1 MLVGSCPSTKGFPVM
16 RTDPVRIIRRL
27 LAGAALLLGLATVA
41 MVLPQAASAGV
52 PPPKTPV
59 ANRVE
64 LQRTGGVTGVPAT
77 FTVDA
82 EHFGE
87 DGARLLRLVSSP
99 EFLALKPAYGPMNP
113 CCDFFEYTVTVTYNG
128 GGTKTVFTSE
138 AAEDTPEIRS
148 EEHTSEL
155 QSPVHLV

>member
-1 MLVGSCPSTKGFPVM
+1 M

-27 LAGAALLLGLATVA
+27 LAGAALLLGLATAA
-41 MVLPQAASAGV
+41 MALPQAATAASV

-99 EFLALKPAYGPMNP
+99 EFMALKPSYGPTNP

-138 AAEDTPEIRS
+138 AAIDTPEILSNVIALTGRIGS
-148 EEHTSEL
+148 
-155 QSPVHLV
+155 SPVS

>member
-1 MLVGSCPSTKGFPVM
+1 M

-27 LAGAALLLGLATVA
+27 LAGAVLLLGLATVA
-41 MVLPQAASAGV
+41 MVLPQAATAASSASV

-64 LQRTGGVTGVPAT
+64 VQRTGGVTGVPAT

-99 EFLALKPAYGPMNP
+99 EFLALKPSYGPTNP

-128 GGTKTVFTSE
+128 GATKTVFTSE
-138 AAEDTPEIRS
+138 AAIDTPAILSNVIGLTERIGS
-148 EEHTSEL
+148 
-155 QSPVHLV
+155 SPVS

>member
-1 MLVGSCPSTKGFPVM
+1 M

-27 LAGAALLLGLATVA
+27 LAGAALLLGLVTVA
-41 MVLPQAASAGV
+41 MVLPQAASASTV

-64 LQRTGGVTGVPAT
+64 LLRTGGVTGIPTT
-77 FTVDA
+77 FVVDA

-87 DGARLLRLVSSP
+87 DGARLLRVVSSP
-99 EFLALKPAYGPMNP
+99 EFMALKPSYGPTNP

-128 GGTKTVFTSE
+128 GHTKTVFTSE
-138 AAEDTPEIRS
+138 AALDTPEILS
-148 EEHTSEL
+148 NVIEL
-155 QSPVHLV
+155 TERIGSSPVS

>member
-1 MLVGSCPSTKGFPVM
+1 M
-16 RTDPVRIIRRL
+16 RTDPIRIIRRL
-27 LAGAALLLGLATVA
+27 LAGAALLLGLATAA
-41 MVLPQAASAGV
+41 MVLPQAATASSANV

-64 LQRTGGVTGVPAT
+64 LLRTGGVTGVPAT
-77 FTVDA
+77 FIVDA

-99 EFLALKPAYGPMNP
+99 EFLVLKPSYGPTNP

-128 GGTKTVFTSE
+128 GHTKTVFTSE
-138 AAEDTPEIRS
+138 AAEDTPEILRNVI
-148 EEHTSEL
+148 EL
-155 QSPVHLV
+155 TERIGSSPVS